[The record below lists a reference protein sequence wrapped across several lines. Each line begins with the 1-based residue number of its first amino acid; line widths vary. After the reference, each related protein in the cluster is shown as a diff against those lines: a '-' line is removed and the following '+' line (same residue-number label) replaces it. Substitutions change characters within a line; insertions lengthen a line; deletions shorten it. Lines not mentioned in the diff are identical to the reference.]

1 MRNDFLFAVVL
12 RDCLL
17 FELKKK
23 QVPYCINNRKILTVN
38 NLSAEDY
45 CSEPRQLPIV
55 LRIKL
60 FIQEVSLCSKSK
72 MWRGARGREPG
83 RTGGGRGQEGENRG
97 RERAGRGRTG
107 GGRGQEGGEQGAG
120 SGISVREGSGSRNE
134 EGDSLLFITGYYS
147 VNYTYLEK
155 F

>member
-1 MRNDFLFAVVL
+1 MTSLLLWYCATVC
-12 RDCLL
+12 CLN
-17 FELKKK
+17 LKKK

-60 FIQEVSLCSKSK
+60 FIQEVSLCFKSK
-72 MWRGARGREPG
+72 MGRGTRGREP
-83 RTGGGRGQEGENRG
+83 
-97 RERAGRGRTG
+97 GRTG

-120 SGISVREGSGSRNE
+120 SRIYVRVGSGSRNE

-147 VNYTYLEK
+147 VNNTYLEK
-155 F
+155 FSNFH